1 METNRKLEI
10 KMKIPNLILC
20 DLFFIGFALQDFTE
34 IKIKLVYIF
43 LSAAVGVEI

>member
-1 METNRKLEI
+1 MKLEI
-10 KMKIPNLILC
+10 YIKIHYLILF
-20 DLFFIGFALQDFTE
+20 DIFFIVFALQVFNE